1 MSDRFDYRAVVE
13 AVLEAGELLA
23 AQFGRLDPFR
33 TKSEMPSDVV
43 TTLDLSVEQLLA
55 ERLHVAYPDIGFVG
69 EEFGITQEAE
79 RFWLVDPIDG
89 TAHFVRGIPF
99 CTTMVA
105 LIDGSE
111 VIFSLIYD
119 FVRKDLYLAEKGYGA
134 SLNGQALQVS
144 HRTFNEAYLCVET
157 NMEHHAEDIARFLAL
172 RKTCVLME
180 TVNCGYEFALIASGK
195 IEGRICMHPYGRDYD
210 YAAGSLLIAEAG
222 GIVTNIGLTTF
233 DYRNHDFL
241 ATNKEVYAALTRGPE
256 ALFPLLD
263 VAEADY
269 HNV

>member
-1 MSDRFDYRAVVE
+1 MSERFNYQAVVD
-13 AVLEAGELLA
+13 AVLEAGELLS

-43 TTLDLSVEQLLA
+43 TTLDLRVEQLLA
-55 ERLHVAYPDIGFVG
+55 ERLHCAYPDIGFVG
-69 EEFGITQEAE
+69 EEFGVTRAAA

-105 LIDGSE
+105 LIDHNE

-134 SLNGQALQVS
+134 FRNGQPLQVS
-144 HRTFNEAYLCVET
+144 NRSLKEAYLCVET
-157 NMEHHAEDIARFLAL
+157 AVEHYPEDLASFLAL
-172 RKTCVLME
+172 RKTSVLVE

-222 GIVTNIGLTTF
+222 GIVANIGEATF
-233 DYRNHDFL
+233 DYRNHNFL
-241 ATNKEVYAALTRGPE
+241 ATNKEVYADLTTGPT

-263 VAEADY
+263 SAGADY
-269 HNV
+269 HSH